1 MTTLILKLKFLKLAQ
16 RIYLHFH
23 HSFFYNQVV
32 CGLSSNLVC
41 YNQVVCGLS
50 SNLVCAHVK
59 EEKQLA
65 HVLYAP
71 ISKQHCY
78 VQATRA
84 VAGQKHHSLVFFKSS

>member
-32 CGLSSNLVC
+32 CGLSSNLV
-41 YNQVVCGLS
+41 Y
-50 SNLVCAHVK
+50 AHVK